1 MRDYYES
8 QLAML
13 NKRMTEMGEEIEES
27 IDKAINALLQKNV
40 EMARDIILHDSE
52 VNHKERE
59 IESLCLRLLLS
70 QQPVASD
77 LRMVS
82 AALKMVTDM
91 ERIGDHAADIS
102 EITLL
107 LVEAGYPNDLSKIQK
122 MAQETMLMVKESVE
136 AYVERN
142 DRKAL
147 EVIRRDDV
155 VDHCF
160 LEIKNDIITQINENI
175 QNGEQAAD
183 VLMIAKYL
191 ERIGDH
197 ATNIAEWI
205 LFYITGEHLPVSPA

>member
-1 MRDYYES
+1 MRDYYEG
-8 QLAML
+8 QLKTL
-13 NKRMTEMGEEIEES
+13 NCYIEEMGEGIERAIS
-27 IDKAINALLQKNV
+27 GAIDALLKKNI
-40 EMARDIILHDSE
+40 EDAKKTIQRDAE
-52 VNHKERE
+52 VDHKERE
-59 IESLCLRLLLS
+59 IENLCLKLLLS

-107 LVEAGYPNDLSKIQK
+107 LIEAGYPNDLSAIWK
-122 MAQETMLMVKESVE
+122 MAEETIFMVKESIT
-136 AYVERN
+136 AYIERSEQ
-142 DRKAL
+142 KAL
-147 EVIRRDDV
+147 AVIDHDDV
-155 VDHCF
+155 VDVYF
-160 LEIKNDIITQINENI
+160 AEIKNDIITQINENI

-183 VLMIAKYL
+183 ILMIAKYL

-205 LFYITGEHLPVSPA
+205 VFYITGEHPEKSV

>member
-1 MRDYYES
+1 MREQYEK
-8 QLAML
+8 QLEIL
-13 NKRMTEMGEEIEES
+13 NQYLAEMGQYIVEA
-27 IDKAINALLQKNV
+27 IDGAIQALLEKNI
-40 EMARDIILHDSE
+40 ESAKKTIRHDQR

-59 IESLCLRLLLS
+59 IESLCLQLLLS

-91 ERIGDHAADIS
+91 ERIGDNAADIS

-107 LVEAGYPNDLSKIQK
+107 LAQVGYPNDLTKLK
-122 MAQETMLMVKESVE
+122 EMAEEAIYMVKESIA
-136 AYVERN
+136 AYVERSVQ
-142 DRKAL
+142 RAEK
-147 EVIRRDDV
+147 VIRHDDV
-155 VDHCF
+155 VDRYF
-160 LEIKNDIITQINENI
+160 VEIKKDIIQQINENI

-183 VLMIAKYL
+183 VLMIVKYL

-205 LFYITGEHLPVSPA
+205 LFYITGEHPEIPV